1 VSVAVKKLDGVQ
13 TVDVSLEKASADIRL
28 KPGNRI
34 TLTQLRDVIKKN
46 GYPTK
51 DAQIEARGRFVD
63 RDGAVVLDLLNGS
76 MLEIADKPT
85 DWGSAIVTVTGVSR
99 AMGKDRERL
108 TLTTSKGVN

>member
-51 DAQIEARGRFVD
+51 DAQVEARGRFVD
-63 RDGAVVLDLLNGS
+63 RNGVNALDLLNGS
-76 MLEIADKPT
+76 ALEIAGKPG
-85 DWGSAIVTVTGVSR
+85 DGGSAIMTVTGVSR
-99 AMGKDRERL
+99 AVGKDREQL
-108 TLTTSKGVN
+108 TLTTSK